1 MTITTTTPSR
11 RRRSRTRVELSP
23 DEPLNG
29 PNDSDGTPLS
39 GALALVCSLEAL
51 DVEVVFGLPTNDV
64 IPMWAGLAASATIRT
79 VPARHEQGAG
89 HAAAGYALATGRTGV
104 CLVAPGP
111 GATNLVTALAD
122 ANMDSV
128 PIVAIVGQVKSDV
141 LGTDASTE
149 IDIIGMTRSITK
161 HNVEINDP
169 ADIPRV
175 VAEAFHIASTGRP
188 GPVVVAVPAD
198 VAAATMRFTWPP
210 KLDLRGYSVPTMV
223 ANDEIDDAVTE
234 IRSARAP
241 VLYVGGGV
249 IKAGA
254 AQSLRELAELT
265 GIPVVTTLM
274 ARGALPDRHPQ
285 HYGMPGM
292 HGLVAAVAALQKSDL
307 IIAIGARFD
316 DRVTG
321 DARSFAPRARVV
333 HIDIDPAEIGKN
345 RPVDVAIVGHA
356 RTAIRALTLALRP
369 EVAQRR
375 LPDLGGWLDYLDQM
389 RQDYS
394 PSYTDP
400 VDGTL
405 SPERVIQT
413 LGRSVSAG
421 TIFSAGVGQHQMWAA
436 NFIDFSEPRTWLN
449 SGGLGTM
456 GFAVPAAIGAQI
468 GYPDR
473 EVWAIDGDGCFQ
485 MTGRELASAAAEGL
499 PIKVAIINNGNLGM
513 VRQLQT
519 MHYDSRYHSVDLATK
534 THLVPDFVRY
544 AEALGCAGF
553 RCTDRDEL
561 DETIRAA
568 RSITDRPV
576 VVDFVVAD
584 EALVWPMIA
593 AGASNDEIL
602 TAEGVRPLF
611 EPAD

>member
-1 MTITTTTPSR
+1 MNLITTSSP
-11 RRRSRTRVELSP
+11 RSRPRARRVRDLIDDALRENGCEGTRLI
-23 DEPLNG
+23 
-29 PNDSDGTPLS
+29 
-39 GALALVCSLEAL
+39 GATALTRSLEAL
-51 DVEVVFGLPTNDV
+51 SVEAVFALPTAD
-64 IPMWAGLAASATIRT
+64 IMPMWAALAASATIRT
-79 VPARHEQGAG
+79 VAARHEQGAG
-89 HAAAGYALATGRTGV
+89 HAAAGYAIATGRTGV
-104 CLVAPGP
+104 CLVAPGA

-128 PIVAIVGQVKSDV
+128 PIVAIIGNAPTDS
-141 LGTDASTE
+141 LGTDMSAE

-161 HNVEINDP
+161 HSFQIDDP
-169 ADIPRV
+169 GDIPGV
-175 VAEAFHIASTGRP
+175 IAQAFHIASTGRP
-188 GPVVVAVPAD
+188 GPVVVAVPVNVTTAD
-198 VAAATMRFTWPP
+198 MFFTWPP
-210 KLDLRGYSVPTMV
+210 QFELRGYRVPTAV
-223 ANDEIDDAVTE
+223 ANDDIDGAVRE
-234 IRSARAP
+234 IRSAAAP
-241 VLYVGGGV
+241 VLYIGGGV

-254 AQSLRELAELT
+254 SRSLRELAELT
-265 GIPVVTTLM
+265 RIPVVTTLM
-274 ARGALPDRHPQ
+274 ARGALPDQHPQ

-292 HGLVAAVAALQKSDL
+292 HGAVAAVAALQRSDL

-321 DARSFAPRARVV
+321 EAHSFAPRARVI

-345 RPVDVAIVGHA
+345 RRVDVAIVGHA
-356 RTAIRALTLALRP
+356 RTAIRALTHALRS
-369 EVAQRR
+369 EVAQRK
-375 LPDLGGWLDYLDQM
+375 LPDLTSWQDYLDRM

-394 PSYTDP
+394 PSYADP

-436 NFIDFSEPRTWLN
+436 NHIDFSEPRTWLN

-468 GYPDR
+468 GCPGR

-485 MTGRELASAAAEGL
+485 MTGRELATAAEEGL

-519 MHYDSRYHSVDLATK
+519 VHYDGRFHGVDLATK
-534 THLVPDFVRY
+534 THLIPDFVRY
-544 AEALGCAGF
+544 AKALGCAAF
-553 RCTDRDEL
+553 RCTDRSGL
-561 DETIRAA
+561 DETILAA
-568 RSITDRPV
+568 RSVTDRPV

-602 TAEGVRPLF
+602 TAEGIRPLF

>member
-1 MTITTTTPSR
+1 MPIITATPSR
-11 RRRSRTRVELSP
+11 RRRSPTRAESGPCEPMSP
-23 DEPLNG
+23 H
-29 PNDSDGTPLS
+29 NDREGTLVS
-39 GALALVCSLEAL
+39 GASALVCSLEAL
-51 DVEVVFGLPTNDV
+51 GVEAVFGLPTADV
-64 IPMWAGLAASATIRT
+64 MSMWAALAASPTIRT

-89 HAAAGYALATGRTGV
+89 HAATGYALATGRTGV

-122 ANMDSV
+122 ANADSV
-128 PIVAIVGQVKSDV
+128 PIVAIIGQVRSDV
-141 LGTDASTE
+141 LGNDASAE
-149 IDIIGMTRSITK
+149 VDIIGMTRSITK
-161 HNVEINDP
+161 HNSEINDP
-169 ADIPRV
+169 ADISRV
-175 VAEAFHIASTGRP
+175 VSEAFHIASTGRP
-188 GPVVVAVPAD
+188 GPVVIAVPDD
-198 VAAATMRFTWPP
+198 VAGAGTRFMWPP
-210 KLDLRGYSVPTMV
+210 KLDLQGYDVPTTV
-223 ANDEIDDAVTE
+223 ADADIERAVTE
-234 IRSARAP
+234 IRSAHAP

-265 GIPVVTTLM
+265 KIPVVTTLM
-274 ARGALPDRHPQ
+274 ARGALPDHHPQ

-292 HGLVAAVAALQKSDL
+292 HGTVAAVAALQKSDL
-307 IIAIGARFD
+307 IIAVGARFD

-321 DARSFAPRARVV
+321 KPQSFAPGARVV

-345 RPVDVAIVGHA
+345 RRVDVAIVGPA
-356 RTAIRALTLALRP
+356 RTAVRALTHAVRP
-369 EVAQRR
+369 EVARR
-375 LPDLGGWLDYLDQM
+375 LLPELGGWLDYLEQM
-389 RQDYS
+389 RRAYP
-394 PSYTDP
+394 PSYSDP
-400 VDGTL
+400 VDKAL

-436 NFIDFSEPRTWLN
+436 NFIDFSEPRTWLT

-468 GYPDR
+468 GQPDR

-485 MTGRELASAAAEGL
+485 MTGREMATAAADGL

-519 MHYDSRYHSVDLATK
+519 MHYDGRYHGVDLASR
-534 THLVPDFVRY
+534 THLIPDFVSY
-544 AEALGCAGF
+544 AQALGCVAF
-553 RCTDRDEL
+553 RCATQDDL
-561 DETIRAA
+561 DDTIRAA

-584 EALVWPMIA
+584 DSLVWPMIA

-611 EPAD
+611 EAAD